1 MCLSLLIFK
10 GFRVVDVTGL
20 VWFVIQDDEVVC
32 VANASVLSQ
41 ISLRRCHTVSYK
53 AKTAFKNKD
62 VFNVEVIE
70 IDGPLRAVNGIFA
83 CQNICYDLKLSVI

>member
-20 VWFVIQDDEVVC
+20 VWFVIQDDKVVC
-32 VANASVLSQ
+32 VANTGVARQVFLCG
-41 ISLRRCHTVSYK
+41 CHTVSYK
-53 AKTAFKNKD
+53 AKTTFKNKD
-62 VFNVEVIE
+62 VFNVKVIE

-83 CQNICYDLKLSVI
+83 CQNICYDLKPSVI